1 MLQRF
6 RPYLRHLRSQRTL
19 LALAILCGL
28 IYGLATG
35 AGLPYMVKKVF
46 PVIFAPNAAP
56 LGTRDLLLLAAWLPA
71 IFLVRGVS
79 LYLNTYLIQMV
90 GTRVLEAIRVDL
102 FRKLQVLPLSF
113 FHRTS
118 SGDLLSRVLTD
129 ANQLQVALT
138 TAANEVIKSPAALAG
153 GIGFVAYQAYQNQ
166 GLSLVLAT
174 LGVVPLTVLPIRYVG
189 RKLIRRAGQIQTE
202 LGSVSS
208 LVSENLSA
216 AKEVRAFSL
225 EEHEV
230 QRFTGVSRLLI
241 RAQLKFYKYEKILT
255 PLIEI
260 LSAFGLSFTFVY
272 AYRVHLGLD
281 TFLMLITA
289 LYACYDPIKKLGGLN
304 NELKRGLGAL
314 DRIEEV
320 LLAPIAIV
328 DRPDAQPL
336 GRLTGRIEFLDVS
349 FSYRGGEPALRA
361 VSATIP
367 AGTTCAL
374 VGPSGAGKS
383 TFANL
388 VPRFFD
394 AAAGQIRI
402 DGIDVRAMR
411 LADLRRNIALVSQEP
426 VLFNDTVLNNLLLG
440 RPSATRAEVEQAARD
455 AFAHDFIA
463 TLPQGYDTLVG
474 ERGGSLSGGQRQ
486 RLALARAFLRN
497 APILILD
504 EATSALDSESEAT
517 IQEALRKLVVGKT
530 VLIIAHRFSTIR
542 DANLI
547 LVFNEGAL
555 VAQGPHPEVYVTSPL
570 YRAAYD
576 RQQID

>member
-19 LALAILCGL
+19 LAFAILCGL
-28 IYGLATG
+28 IYGAATG

-46 PVIFAPNAAP
+46 PVIFAPNAVA
-56 LGTRDLLLLAAWLPA
+56 LSTGQLVALAAWLPA
-71 IFLVRGVS
+71 IFLVRGVA
-79 LYLNTYLIQMV
+79 LYLNTYLIQVV

-113 FHRTS
+113 FHRNA
-118 SGDLLSRVLTD
+118 SGDLLSRVLAD

-153 GIGFVAYQAYQNQ
+153 AVGFVAVQAYQTE
-166 GLSLVLAT
+166 GLPLVLAT

-189 RKLIRRAGQIQTE
+189 RKLLRRSGQIQAE

-216 AKEVRAFSL
+216 AKEVRAFNL
-225 EEHEV
+225 EEMEV
-230 QRFTGVSRLLI
+230 QRFARVSRLLI
-241 RAQLKFYKYEKILT
+241 RAQLKFFKYEKVLT

-260 LSAFGLSFTFVY
+260 MSAFGLSFTFIY

-304 NELKRGLGAL
+304 NELKRGIGAL

-320 LLAPIAIV
+320 LLAPVSIV
-328 DRPDAQPL
+328 DPPAPREI
-336 GRLTGRIEFLDVS
+336 GRLTGRIAFHGVS
-349 FSYRGGEPALRA
+349 FSYRGSEPALRNVAA
-361 VSATIP
+361 VIP
-367 AGTTCAL
+367 AGAICAL

-394 AAAGQIRI
+394 AEAGAVTI

-411 LADLRRNIALVSQEP
+411 VAELRRRSARRIARTSMPSMV
-426 VLFNDTVLNNLLLG
+426 TA
-440 RPSATRAEVEQAARD
+440 PSAT
-455 AFAHDFIA
+455 
-463 TLPQGYDTLVG
+463 
-474 ERGGSLSGGQRQ
+474 S
-486 RLALARAFLRN
+486 
-497 APILILD
+497 
-504 EATSALDSESEAT
+504 
-517 IQEALRKLVVGKT
+517 
-530 VLIIAHRFSTIR
+530 
-542 DANLI
+542 
-547 LVFNEGAL
+547 
-555 VAQGPHPEVYVTSPL
+555 
-570 YRAAYD
+570 
-576 RQQID
+576 